1 MVIWHII
8 QFRVPL
14 VKSGEYMF
22 GKIKAIG
29 IMAAIVA
36 TGVTQSNA
44 EAYDWG
50 NVRFDGGGFMS
61 AILPSPYQ
69 KDLIYARTD
78 VGGIYRW
85 DATKSYWIPLMDQ
98 FSEEDKGLYGTESF
112 ALDPTDP
119 KRIYVLAGTGY
130 FSWGRTAVLRSEDY
144 GTTWDTTYVGNKEGE
159 GILAHGNGMGRQ
171 TGEKLAVDPNMPNII
186 LCGSRTAGVYKSED
200 YGKTWSSL
208 YKVAISSASGNS
220 LSGVNGVAFVMFDES
235 QGKLADGSTATI
247 YIGISDTKDNL
258 QVSKDGGK
266 TWKTIEGGPS
276 KYMPHRAKIV
286 DGDMYITYAD
296 GPGPHNISG
305 GAVMKLNLKSGTWT
319 DITPYD
325 DEEDEGGTV
334 QHKKNESSY
343 GGIAIDPKDKN
354 HIVVSTLGKYTG
366 RHVTKDEKDNYGDRI
381 YVTTDGGKNW
391 VHGQHY
397 GDVPNIDAN
406 GTDWIPGNAIHW
418 AGSLEFDPFN
428 NKKVWVTSGNGIF
441 TTDDIT
447 AKVPVWKFESK
458 GVEETVPLDI
468 VSIPGGPLVT
478 AIGDYDGGVY
488 TDINAPVKRHFPIV
502 GSTESIG
509 YAALTGTLM
518 RTGIVTVYGQYDSK
532 SYKKMYRSDDL
543 GKTWDEMPMDTT
555 STMENMR
562 KGHLTLSADGKVIM
576 HKPENGS
583 SFYRSTDNGK
593 TWKEVKTGSGNGR
606 MASDPVNPKVF
617 YVIGD
622 NGEVIVSNDAG
633 ETFKQVTSLKTNENF
648 SGDGNPIRTV
658 PGREGHIWVARDQN
672 QIWQKDGYTHNG
684 LSYTEDGGKT
694 WNDCDIVGTAV
705 AVGIG
710 KAKEGADYET
720 IYIWGGT
727 REYVGEGQW
736 GGKEYRYSTV
746 GLYRSTDKCKTFERI
761 NDDMHQ
767 FGGPGNGKFVQGD
780 MNNYGVVYM
789 STVGRGLIV
798 GAPEGTNIVMNNPR
812 IINIGRSAS
821 MNQQGRS
828 LQIAA
833 PEGAALKLY
842 SANGKIVLSQQV
854 GGNANVSLNRIPM
867 GKYIARLTNAN
878 GNNLL
883 SKAILVK

>member
-1 MVIWHII
+1 
-8 QFRVPL
+8 
-14 VKSGEYMF
+14 MF

-29 IMAAIVA
+29 VA
-36 TGVTQSNA
+36 TCAALGITAGAGTFTPAHA
-44 EAYDWG
+44 EAYNWG

-85 DATKSYWIPLMDQ
+85 NVSTGTWIPLMD
-98 FSEEDKGLYGTESF
+98 FLSENDKGLYGTEAF
-112 ALDPTDP
+112 ALDPNDP
-119 KRIYVLAGTGY
+119 ARIYVLGGTGY
-130 FSWGRTAVLRSEDY
+130 FSRGRTAVLSSKDY
-144 GTTWDTTYVGNKEGE
+144 GTTWDTSYVEF
-159 GILAHGNGMGRQ
+159 LAHGNGMGRQ
-171 TGEKLAVDPNMPNII
+171 TGEKLAVDPNKGNIV
-186 LCGSRTAGVYKSED
+186 LCGSRTKGLYKSED
-200 YGKTWSSL
+200 YGKSWKNI
-208 YKVAISSASGNS
+208 YEVALSSATETS
-220 LSGVNGVAFVMFDES
+220 LNGVNGIAFVMFDET

-266 TWKTIEGGPS
+266 TWKVIEGGPA

-286 DGDMYITYAD
+286 DGEMFITYAD
-296 GPGPHNISG
+296 GPGPHTINS
-305 GAVMKLNLKSGTWT
+305 GAVMKYNIKSGTWT

-325 DEEDEGGTV
+325 DEEDENGTV

-391 VHGQHY
+391 THGQHY
-397 GDVPNIDAN
+397 GDIPNVDAN

-468 VSIPGGPLVT
+468 VSIPDGPLVT

-488 TDINAPVKRHFPIV
+488 TNINAPVKRHFPIV

-509 YAALTGTLM
+509 YAALTGSLV
-518 RTGIVTVYGQYDSK
+518 RTGVITKYYTYESK
-532 SYKKMYRSDDL
+532 NYKKIYRSDDM
-543 GKTWDEMPMDTT
+543 GATWKELPQDTT
-555 STMENMR
+555 SAMENKV
-562 KGHLTLSADGKVIM
+562 KGHLTMSADGKVII
-576 HKPENGS
+576 HRPENS
-583 SFYRSTDNGK
+583 SSMYRSDDNGA
-593 TWKEVKTGSGNGR
+593 TWEEVKSADGIGR
-606 MASDPVNPKVF
+606 LASDPVNPKVF
-617 YVIGD
+617 YMIGSQ
-622 NGEVIVSNDAG
+622 GQVIVSEDAG
-633 ETFKQVTSLKTNENF
+633 KTFKKIATLNTNENF
-648 SGDGNPIRTV
+648 NGEGNPIRTV

-672 QIWQKDGYTHNG
+672 QLWQKDGYTHYG
-684 LSYTEDGGKT
+684 LTYSEDGGKT
-694 WNDCDIVGTAV
+694 WTDCETVGAAV

-720 IYIWGGT
+720 IFIWGGT
-727 REYVGEGQW
+727 KEYVGEGQW
-736 GGKEYRYSTV
+736 GQKEYKYSDI
-746 GLYRSTDKCKTFERI
+746 GIYRSTDKCKTFERI
-761 NDDMHQ
+761 NDDKHQ
-767 FGGPGNGKFVQGD
+767 YGGPGNGKFVQGD
-780 MNNYGVVYM
+780 MNNFGVVYM

-798 GAPEGTNIVMNNPR
+798 GAPEGTEFVTGLKVANIS
-812 IINIGRSAS
+812 RSSS
-821 MNQQGRS
+821 MVQQGRS
-828 LQIAA
+828 LQISA
-833 PEGAALKLY
+833 PSASTLKLFA
-842 SANGKIVLSQQV
+842 ANGKLILSQKV
-854 GGNANVSLNRIPM
+854 SGNASVSLNKIPA
-867 GKYIARLTNAN
+867 GRFIARLSSSD
-878 GNNLL
+878 GSGLL
-883 SKAILVK
+883 SKVILIK

>member
-1 MVIWHII
+1 
-8 QFRVPL
+8 
-14 VKSGEYMF
+14 MF

-69 KDLIYARTD
+69 EGLIYARTD

-85 DATKSYWIPLMDQ
+85 APGTKTWKPLMD
-98 FSEEDKGLYGTESF
+98 FISENDKGLYGTEAF
-112 ALDPTDP
+112 ALDPNDP
-119 KRIYVLAGTGY
+119 AKIFVLAGTGY
-130 FSWGRTAVLRSEDY
+130 FSFGRTAVLRSSDY
-144 GTTWDTTYVGNKEGE
+144 GETWDTSYVEFG
-159 GILAHGNGMGRQ
+159 AHGNGMGRQ
-171 TGEKLAVDPNMPNII
+171 TGEKLAVDPNNSNIV
-186 LCGSRTAGVYKSED
+186 LCGSRTKGVYISED
-200 YGKTWSSL
+200 AGKSWKSFYAPENALSNATESSL
-208 YKVAISSASGNS
+208 N
-220 LSGVNGVAFVMFDES
+220 GVNGISFVMFDPS
-235 QGKLADGSTATI
+235 QGKTADGRTAVI
-247 YIGISDTKDNL
+247 YVGISATSDNL
-258 QVSKDGGK
+258 HVTKDGGK
-266 TWKTIEGGPS
+266 TWTVIKGGPA
-276 KYMPHRAKIV
+276 KYMPHRAKIA
-286 DGDMYITYAD
+286 DGEMFITYAD
-296 GPGPHNISG
+296 GPGPHTISS
-305 GAVMKLNLKSGTWT
+305 GAVYKYNLKSGEWT

-325 DEEDEGGTV
+325 DEEDEGGTL

-343 GGIAIDPKDKN
+343 GGIAIDPADKN

-397 GDVPNIDAN
+397 GDIPNIDAN

-509 YAALTGTLM
+509 YAAIAGTLM

-543 GKTWDEMPMDTT
+543 GKTWQEMVQDTA
-555 STMENMR
+555 SAMENNR

-583 SFYRSTDNGK
+583 SFYRSADNGK
-593 TWKEVKTGSGNGR
+593 TWKEVELRGGNGR
-606 MASDPVNPKVF
+606 LAADPVNSKVF
-617 YVIGD
+617 YLIGD
-622 NGEVIVSNDAG
+622 NGEVFVSNDAG
-633 ETFKQVTSLKTNENF
+633 LSFKEINNIKTNENF
-648 SGDGNPIRTV
+648 SGAGNPIRTV

-672 QIWQKDGYTHNG
+672 EIWQKDGYSHHG

-694 WNDCDIVGTAV
+694 WTDCDIVGTAV

-720 IYIWGGT
+720 IYIWGNT
-727 REYVGEGQW
+727 REFVGEGQW
-736 GGKEYRYSTV
+736 GGKEYKYSAT
-746 GLYRSTDKCKTFERI
+746 GIYRSTDKCKTFERI
-761 NDDMHQ
+761 NDDLHQ

-798 GAPEGTNIVMNNPR
+798 GAPEGSDFVGMGLKVANVS
-812 IINIGRSAS
+812 RSAS
-821 MNQQGRS
+821 LTQQGRS
-828 LQIAA
+828 LQIAV
-833 PEGAALKLY
+833 PGASTLKLF
-842 SANGKIVLSQQV
+842 SVNGKTALTKQV
-854 GGNANVSLNRIPM
+854 SGNATVSLNKLPV
-867 GKYIARLTNAN
+867 GKYIARLASAN
-878 GNNLL
+878 GKVQL
-883 SKAILVK
+883 SKVVVIK

>member
-1 MVIWHII
+1 
-8 QFRVPL
+8 
-14 VKSGEYMF
+14 MF
-22 GKIKAIG
+22 GKIRMIG
-29 IMAAIVA
+29 FASMATLLAGL
-36 TGVTQSNA
+36 GVNANA

-50 NVRFDGGGFMS
+50 NVRFDGGGFVS
-61 AILPSPYQ
+61 AILPHPTE
-69 KDLIYARTD
+69 KNLMYARTD

-85 DATKSYWIPLMDQ
+85 DVTSSSWKPLMDQ
-98 FSEEDKGLYGTESF
+98 FNEADKGLYGTESF
-112 ALDPTDP
+112 AIDPTDP
-119 KRIYVLAGTGY
+119 KRVYVLAGTGY

-144 GTTWDTTYVGNKEGE
+144 GNTWDTTYVGFKDGT

-186 LCGSRTAGVYKSED
+186 LCGSRNAGIYKSTD

-208 YKVAISSASGNS
+208 YKVAVSSASGNS
-220 LSGVNGVAFVMFDES
+220 LTNVNGVAFVMFDES

-247 YIGISDTKDNL
+247 YIGLSETTDNL

-266 TWKTIEGGPS
+266 TWSTIKGGPA

-286 DGDMYITYAD
+286 DGDMFITYAD
-296 GPGPHNISG
+296 GPGPHSITS
-305 GAVMKLNLKSGTWT
+305 GAVMKLNLKTGEWT

-325 DEEDEGGTV
+325 DEEDENKV
-334 QHKKNESSY
+334 MQHKKNESSY

-381 YVTTDGGKNW
+381 YVTTDGGKTW
-391 VHGQHY
+391 THGQHY
-397 GDVPNIDAN
+397 GDIPNIDAN

-458 GVEETVPLDI
+458 GIEETVPLDI
-468 VSIPGGPLVT
+468 VSIPNGPLVT

-488 TDINAPVKRHFPIV
+488 TDINAPVKRHFPTV
-502 GSTESIG
+502 GSTESMG
-509 YAALTGTLM
+509 YAPLTGTLV
-518 RTGIVTVYGQYDSK
+518 RTGVVTEYLQYESK
-532 SYKKMYRSDDL
+532 NHNMMYRSDDF
-543 GKTWDEMPMDTT
+543 GKTWTD
-555 STMENMR
+555 MEVDGIL
-562 KGHLTLSADGKVIM
+562 KGSKGIVALSADGKVIM

-583 SFYRSTDNGK
+583 TYYRSADNGK
-593 TWKEVKTGSGNGR
+593 TWTAVDLSAGNGR
-606 MASDPVNPKVF
+606 MTPDPVNPDVF
-617 YVIGD
+617 YLAGD
-622 NGEVIVSNDAG
+622 NGEFYVSNDAG
-633 ETFKQVTSLKTNENF
+633 VSFKQISNLKTKENW

-658 PGREGHIWVARDQN
+658 PGREGHVWVARDQN
-672 QIWQKDGYTHNG
+672 QIWQTDGYTHHG

-727 REYVGEGQW
+727 KDSVGEMQW
-736 GGKEYRYSTV
+736 GGTEYKYSTI
-746 GLYRSTDKCKTFERI
+746 GIYRSTDKCKTFERI

-780 MNNYGVVYM
+780 MNNFGVVYM
-789 STVGRGLIV
+789 STVGRGTIV
-798 GAPEGTNIVMNNPR
+798 GAPEGTDFVVAGIKVSNIS
-812 IINIGRSAS
+812 RSAN
-821 MNQQGRS
+821 MVQQGRR
-828 LQIAA
+828 LQISA
-833 PEGAALKLY
+833 PAGSRLKLF
-842 SANGKIVLSQQV
+842 SVKGKQVLSQEIS
-854 GGNANVSLNRIPM
+854 GNASVSLNKLPM
-867 GKYIARLTNAN
+867 GKYIARLTQAN
-878 GNNLL
+878 GANLL
-883 SKAILVK
+883 TKAILVK